1 LPSVVEKAALT
12 RRWVRDLNDALLSAA
27 LQPVL
32 VTEPLLYRRHGG
44 ADEGQKGPVMQNR
57 PVWC

>member
-1 LPSVVEKAALT
+1 
-12 RRWVRDLNDALLSAA
+12 LNDALLSAA

-32 VTEPLLYRRHGG
+32 VTERLLYRRHGG
-44 ADEGQKGPVMQNR
+44 GDEGQKGPVMQNR